1 MENNKLSETADL
13 LKAAI
18 ENEDREHFG
27 LEKLGVK
34 LCIDEEN
41 RCIDVLI
48 NDLCLAS
55 LFEFTFEAADL
66 YNYGCLIR
74 HAAII
79 ASCSYARGRKDEAI
93 ELQRIMTWEKM
104 GKELEEQN
112 NG

>member
-1 MENNKLSETADL
+1 MENNKLLEAADL

-18 ENEDREHFG
+18 ENDDRENFG
-27 LEKLGVK
+27 LEKLGIK

-66 YNYGCLIR
+66 HVYGYLIR
-74 HAAII
+74 NAAII
-79 ASCSYARGRKDEAI
+79 ANFSYH
-93 ELQRIMTWEKM
+93 M
-104 GKELEEQN
+104 GKIDELEEQS